1 MLKLNQKVIK
11 FTVTDFSE
19 GLFIFG
25 RAKMKTSST
34 SAHAKDAQRDA
45 DSIIAM
51 AKATILDIS
60 KWQKASLNDIATA
73 SCVGIIQIPARYLI
87 LLARKSHLVGKLYT
101 QT

>member
-60 KWQKASLNDIATA
+60 KW
-73 SCVGIIQIPARYLI
+73 LI